1 MTVRIDDATHFEP
14 DALVDWG
21 PRIDADATVATAP
34 IVAAAMLSPR
44 TRRIDTAR
52 RCVGYVRAPSPVLDP
67 IADPVKRWMIHRKR
81 GADGRI
87 ETRIMRPDPSQ

>member
-1 MTVRIDDATHFEP
+1 MTVRIDDATRFEP

-34 IVAAAMLSPR
+34 IVAAALRSPR

-52 RCVGYVRAPSPVLDP
+52 KRVGYVRIPSPVHDP
-67 IADPVKRWMIHRKR
+67 IVDPFKRWMIHCKR

-87 ETRIMRPDPSQ
+87 ETRIMRPDPFQ